1 MNVVQIGNVICTIP
15 RSPFVHLPWIDDSA
29 FAFSPSKISGASY
42 VEWRRGD
49 GGNDPKN
56 EVIPSLKS
64 QDFSGSQIFV
74 GSTPSCHFPQVGP
87 SYLCSAPLPL
97 HWLPVNRKEMLH
109 SEYPSHV
116 DQSKS

>member
-1 MNVVQIGNVICTIP
+1 MNVVQIANVICTIP

-64 QDFSGSQIFV
+64 QDFSVQGPEFSLAPRRPATFPRLV
-74 GSTPSCHFPQVGP
+74 LLVFAPHHFLFIGF
-87 SYLCSAPLPL
+87 L
-97 HWLPVNRKEMLH
+97 
-109 SEYPSHV
+109 
-116 DQSKS
+116 